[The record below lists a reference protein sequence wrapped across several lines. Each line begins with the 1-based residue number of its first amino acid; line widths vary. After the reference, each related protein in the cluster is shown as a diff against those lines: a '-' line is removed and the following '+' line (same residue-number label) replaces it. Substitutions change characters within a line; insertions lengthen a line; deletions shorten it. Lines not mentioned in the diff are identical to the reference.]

1 MFVDFKC
8 RHGNT
13 SKRLLQ
19 PLTCV
24 AGVQRGRR
32 GKLNSTAK
40 RDRWNLEGNTC
51 KDAIVFFV
59 FLRPVDERKNADWS
73 ELIRSTYKP
82 LFCFVRY
89 MSFNYSCH
97 LSAHV
102 GSKEVIAFS
111 KFFKK
116 HALKYELD
124 L

>member
-8 RHGNT
+8 RHENT

-24 AGVQRGRR
+24 AGVQRGER

-40 RDRWNLEGNTC
+40 RDRWNLEGNIC
-51 KDAIVFFV
+51 KDVIVFFV

-89 MSFNYSCH
+89 SLLIIY
-97 LSAHV
+97 
-102 GSKEVIAFS
+102 VISMHTAGVRRS
-111 KFFKK
+111 LLLATSSRKIVIQ
-116 HALKYELD
+116 
-124 L
+124 